1 MKANVIL
8 GICIGLFI
16 CSCSEEDSKNTVNL
30 NQITIPENVQMYIDD
45 VSIKDIVGT
54 RTFTET
60 YTTNMTPVVQE
71 ISCHEF
77 ISDETPSFYY
87 VTYSDSLYGAD
98 INKDGFVDMI
108 IEVRDNLVKATIG
121 DVSDSIMINLSNVG
135 DQTILSFEAI
145 PIVSTRWYRHTS
157 WWECVRNVST
167 CSGAAFGVG
176 IASMFYRY
184 AFGYLA
190 TTAAIVCLDSR
201 LRWTYDPVVKVSS
214 FDKKYI
220 FSAKCAEEFELSK
233 PIILLDD
240 VVMADLES
248 LR

>member
-8 GICIGLFI
+8 GICIGLLI
-16 CSCSEEDSKNTVNL
+16 CSCSEEDSENTVNL

-54 RTFTET
+54 RTFTEAHM
-60 YTTNMTPVVQE
+60 TTMAPSVQE
-71 ISCHEF
+71 ISCHEA
-77 ISDETPSFYY
+77 ISDETSDFYF

-98 INKDGFVDMI
+98 INKDGFVDMA

-121 DVSDSIMINLSNVG
+121 DISDSIMINYTNVG
-135 DQTILSFEAI
+135 DQTILSFDAV
-145 PIVSTRWYRHTS
+145 PVVSTRWYRHTS

-167 CSGAAFGVG
+167 CGSSAFGVG
-176 IASMFYRY
+176 IASMFNRY

-190 TTAAIVCLDSR
+190 TAAAMVCLDSR

-220 FSAKCAEEFELSK
+220 FSAKSEEEIELSK
-233 PIILLDD
+233 PIILLDN
-240 VVMADLES
+240 VKMNDLRS
-248 LR
+248 LI

>member
-77 ISDETPSFYY
+77 ISDETPSFIMLHIQIRCM
-87 VTYSDSLYGAD
+87 VL
-98 INKDGFVDMI
+98 I
-108 IEVRDNLVKATIG
+108 
-121 DVSDSIMINLSNVG
+121 SIKMDLS
-135 DQTILSFEAI
+135 T
-145 PIVSTRWYRHTS
+145 
-157 WWECVRNVST
+157 
-167 CSGAAFGVG
+167 
-176 IASMFYRY
+176 
-184 AFGYLA
+184 
-190 TTAAIVCLDSR
+190 
-201 LRWTYDPVVKVSS
+201 
-214 FDKKYI
+214 
-220 FSAKCAEEFELSK
+220 
-233 PIILLDD
+233 
-240 VVMADLES
+240 
-248 LR
+248 